1 MGTPTCNSNFDGKLE
16 TRVSADSWF
25 ETEGMMVA
33 MPCTEGL
40 FSTRLARLMLLYAAM
55 AMVCSA
61 QSPFFSGAS
70 QYAAKAETVSGQVS
84 VLKDSQPWAVSLGD
98 SIQVQQLILTGPDGY
113 AVFRV
118 SDGSTFEVYPN
129 SRVTFR
135 KNPGNWRDLLDLLVG
150 RVRVHIQHFGTTPN
164 PNKILTPTA
173 VISVRGT
180 TFDVEVSDD
189 DETTLVEVEEGLV
202 EVRHALLPSN
212 EAKLL
217 QGGESIR
224 VYKNEPL
231 AARRIDKGTL
241 AKHIYKS
248 VMDALTTVATRS
260 PGGAGGGGVGG
271 VGGVGDADKIPPP
284 PPPVGLPP
292 LN

>member
-1 MGTPTCNSNFDGKLE
+1 MARTKGL
-16 TRVSADSWF
+16 VS
-25 ETEGMMVA
+25 V
-33 MPCTEGL
+33 
-40 FSTRLARLMLLYAAM
+40 LAELMLPLAAL
-55 AMVCSA
+55 AVVCSA
-61 QSPFFSGAS
+61 QSPFFSDAS

-84 VLKDSQPWAVSLGD
+84 VLKDSQPWAVSVGE
-98 SIQVQQLILTGPDGY
+98 SIQVQQLILTGADGY

-135 KNPGNWRDLLDLLVG
+135 KNPGNWRDLLDVLVG
-150 RVRVHIQHFGTTPN
+150 RVRVHIQHFGSVPN
-164 PNKILTPTA
+164 PNKVLTPTA

-180 TFDVEVSDD
+180 TFDVEVSED

-212 EAKLL
+212 DAKLL
-217 QGGESIR
+217 QAGESIR
-224 VYKNEPL
+224 VYKSEPL
-231 AARRIDKGTL
+231 ASHRIDKGTL

-260 PGGAGGGGVGG
+260 PSGGATGGVG
-271 VGGVGDADKIPPP
+271 GGVGDADKKAPPP
-284 PPPVGLPP
+284 APIGLPP

>member
-16 TRVSADSWF
+16 TRVSADHWF

-33 MPCTEGL
+33 MPCTKGL
-40 FSTRLARLMLLYAAM
+40 FSTRLAGSMLLCAAM

-61 QSPFFSGAS
+61 QSPFFSDAS

-150 RVRVHIQHFGTTPN
+150 RVRVHIQHFGTHR
-164 PNKILTPTA
+164 A
-173 VISVRGT
+173 IS
-180 TFDVEVSDD
+180 
-189 DETTLVEVEEGLV
+189 
-202 EVRHALLPSN
+202 LLSS
-212 EAKLL
+212 L
-217 QGGESIR
+217 
-224 VYKNEPL
+224 
-231 AARRIDKGTL
+231 
-241 AKHIYKS
+241 
-248 VMDALTTVATRS
+248 
-260 PGGAGGGGVGG
+260 
-271 VGGVGDADKIPPP
+271 
-284 PPPVGLPP
+284 
-292 LN
+292 